1 MGTWGFVGF
10 RFFTGHRF
18 DIVPDVVTHVT
29 QPSPSGKSTRGYL
42 YMYIKTYIYIY
53 ICKGIYKLYYIYMT

>member
-53 ICKGIYKLYYIYMT
+53 M